1 MTCSDLYIWYLI
13 ACFDIF
19 CKISLNLAVRK
30 RGLGL
35 LPVAATRIQRRR
47 GLSLDTDPSQTKKRI
62 FIGFSIRR
70 DGHRE
75 VKRLPTNETN
85 RDGRLD
91 GTAVCTVY
99 EALAAPSMGKYL
111 ECRNLASSIWFDKNC
126 SMLLSASM
134 LLWTSCNYYFFCHF
148 FRTSHFISTLL
159 LFHFL
164 PPISSLQSPDAYFSH
179 LSHHTTAKSLK

>member
-1 MTCSDLYIWYLI
+1 
-13 ACFDIF
+13 
-19 CKISLNLAVRK
+19 
-30 RGLGL
+30 
-35 LPVAATRIQRRR
+35 
-47 GLSLDTDPSQTKKRI
+47 
-62 FIGFSIRR
+62 
-70 DGHRE
+70 
-75 VKRLPTNETN
+75 
-85 RDGRLD
+85 
-91 GTAVCTVY
+91 
-99 EALAAPSMGKYL
+99 MGKYL

-179 LSHHTTAKSLK
+179 LSHHTTAKSLKWPNAANPKSTHKQHHPSPIKHKNTQLQLTNMITQNTYNQTKSTHNMYYDKHVSKHQMKKNENLTQRTQRRWKASSVSGVGDGLTTPSEASVFWSLPRLISF